1 MSLSPEEVE
10 RYARHIVLR
19 GVGGPGQQRLKAS
32 SLLVIG
38 AGGLGAP
45 VIAYCAAAGV
55 GRIGIVDDD
64 TVALSNLQRQILY
77 QTSDVGAGKAAVAG
91 ARAQAL
97 NPAIAV
103 EVHAV
108 RMTEENAAMIGG
120 YDVIADCTDDPAAR
134 YVISDAAFRAAK
146 PLVSATV
153 ARFDGSV
160 TVLKPYEAGTGGRPN
175 PTYRCLFPEPPAAEA
190 MATCAEVGVLGPAA
204 GVIGSLQAVAALRT
218 LLGEDTGLVGRLLLF
233 DGRDMRFETI
243 AYEWD
248 PANPLTGTDAG

>member
-1 MSLSPEEVE
+1 MPLSPEEIE

-32 SLLVIG
+32 SLLVVG

-64 TVALSNLQRQILY
+64 SVSRSNLQRQILF
-77 QTSDVGAGKAAVAG
+77 TTAVVGEGKADASAAF
-91 ARAQAL
+91 ARAL
-97 NPAIAV
+97 NPNVTV
-103 EVHAV
+103 ETHPV
-108 RMTEENAAMIGG
+108 RLTEANAALIAG
-120 YDVIADCTDDPAAR
+120 YDIVADCTDDPMAR
-134 YVISDAAFRAAK
+134 YVISDAAYRARK

-153 ARFDGSV
+153 ARLDGSL
-160 TVLKPYEAGTGGRPN
+160 TVLKPHETDAKGQRN
-175 PTYRCLFPEPPAAEA
+175 PTYRCLFPEPPTGDTA
-190 MATCAEVGVLGPAA
+190 ATCAEVGVLGPAA
-204 GVIGSLQAVAALRT
+204 GVLGSLQAVAILRE
-218 LLGEDTGLVGRLLLF
+218 LLGEDTGLVGKLLLF

-248 PANPLTGTDAG
+248 GANPLNGRGAA